1 MRNEKGISKELET
14 KELRRMIRSGELD
27 RYRTVEHLKQEN
39 GEQENRYLFLSA
51 MLYITILLFIAL
63 EPMALAQSKSAV
75 DVSKPKRFI
84 TIDFN
89 NVDIIVFIKFI
100 SELTGTNFVIDQRV
114 RGKVTIIS
122 PSKISLKEAYKVFES
137 VLEVHGYTI
146 VKAGELTKIIPSRD
160 ARTKSIETILRDET
174 GSPEDKVV
182 TQLIPL
188 QYANP
193 TQIKRLFTR
202 MISKNSVIL
211 DYPPTNMLIVTDVYS
226 NIRRLMRILKTID
239 IEGIGL
245 ELSIIPLEYAE
256 ATKLVKLLNQVFRA
270 RKRRKKGQPVS
281 DIRFVA
287 DERTNIIVIYAS
299 ESHTYRV
306 KRLISL
312 LDKETPRGK
321 QKIRVYYLENAIA
334 EDLSKVLQD
343 LPTKTPGAFKG
354 KKAPVVSEGV
364 RITADKAT
372 NSLIIMAGKE
382 DYQVLENIIKQ
393 LDIPRAM
400 VYIESLIMEV
410 NVELGFSLGVK
421 WRALGETAFNN
432 REGVVGGA
440 FSGGSDAIDEQ
451 TVAEPGSG
459 GFALGVISGAI
470 DIVTSNGTVTVPNI
484 TAIVDAF
491 ESDRD
496 VQILSTPQILT
507 TDNEE
512 ASIVV
517 GRNVPFRTRSTQIEG
532 TAQTFSSFE
541 YRDVGLNLKI
551 TPHISQD
558 RMVRLNISQELTA
571 LTESP
576 EETDFRPTTLKR
588 NVDTTVI
595 VEDKNTIV
603 IGGLIDDTFTIRET
617 GVPCLNNVPW
627 FKWLS
632 KTQTKA
638 RQKSNLYVFLT
649 PHVVKGHM
657 EAEAIY
663 REKQE
668 TIDTF
673 KEGRIKLYDKTFHRY
688 DVEKEPKKD

>member
-1 MRNEKGISKELET
+1 MERRNRNIFQLAMLCVT
-14 KELRRMIRSGELD
+14 
-27 RYRTVEHLKQEN
+27 
-39 GEQENRYLFLSA
+39 LFLFVFMEPVA
-51 MLYITILLFIAL
+51 M
-63 EPMALAQSKSAV
+63 AQSNTAGS
-75 DVSKPKRFI
+75 DSQPDRFI

-114 RGKVTIIS
+114 KGKVTIIS

-137 VLEVHGYTI
+137 VLEVHGYTT
-146 VKAGELTKIIPSRD
+146 VKAGELIKIIPSPD
-160 ARTKSIETILRDET
+160 ARTKSIETLLKEET

-188 QYANP
+188 QYADP
-193 TQIKRLFTR
+193 TQIKRLFTP
-202 MISKNSVIL
+202 MISKSSVIL

-226 NIRRLMRILKTID
+226 NIQRLMRILKTID

-245 ELSIIPLEYAE
+245 ELSVIPLEYAE
-256 ATKLVKLLNQVFRA
+256 AAKLVKLLDQVFKA
-270 RKRRKKGQPVS
+270 RNKPKKGETDS

-287 DERTNIIVIYAS
+287 DERTNIIVTFGS
-299 ESHTYRV
+299 EDDTDRA

-321 QKIRVYYLENAIA
+321 EKIRVYYLENAIA
-334 EDLSKVLQD
+334 EELAKVLQG
-343 LPTKTPGAFKG
+343 LPTKAAGEAKG
-354 KKAPVVSEGV
+354 KKAPVVSEEV

-382 DYQVLENIIKQ
+382 DYQVLEDIIKQ

-410 NVELGFSLGVK
+410 KVNKGFSLGVQ
-421 WRALGETAFNN
+421 WRALGEISYNDQTGAF
-432 REGVVGGA
+432 GGA
-440 FSGGSDAIDEQ
+440 FSGGSDAIDEK

-459 GFALGVISGAI
+459 AFALGVISGAI
-470 DIVTSNGTVTVPNI
+470 DIVTSQGTITVPNI
-484 TAIVDAF
+484 TAIAQAL
-491 ESDRD
+491 ESNRD
-496 VQILSTPQILT
+496 VHILSTPQILT

-541 YRDVGLNLKI
+541 YKDVGLTLKI
-551 TPHISQD
+551 TPHISKD
-558 RMVRLNISQELTA
+558 RMVRLNISHELTA
-571 LTESP
+571 LTEAA
-576 EETDFRPTTLKR
+576 EVTDFLPTTLKR
-588 NVDTTVI
+588 TINTTVI
-595 VEDKNTIV
+595 VEDNNTIV

-617 GVPCLNNVPW
+617 GVPCLSNVPW
-627 FKWLS
+627 LKWLF
-632 KTQTKA
+632 KTQS
-638 RQKSNLYVFLT
+638 KSNEKTNLFVFLT
-649 PHVVKGHM
+649 PHVVKNHM

-663 REKQE
+663 KKKKEN
-668 TIDTF
+668 IDTV
-673 KEGRIKLYDKTFHRY
+673 KEGRIKLYDKTFRSF
-688 DVEKEPKKD
+688 DIEQEKKTD

>member
-1 MRNEKGISKELET
+1 M
-14 KELRRMIRSGELD
+14 
-27 RYRTVEHLKQEN
+27 
-39 GEQENRYLFLSA
+39 
-51 MLYITILLFIAL
+51 
-63 EPMALAQSKSAV
+63 EPVTLAQSKTVGS
-75 DVSKPKRFI
+75 DSQSDRFI

-89 NVDIIVFIKFI
+89 NVDIIVFVKFI

-114 RGKVTIIS
+114 KGKVTIIS

-137 VLEVHGYTI
+137 VLEVHGYTT
-146 VKAGELTKIIPSRD
+146 VKAGELIKIIPSPD
-160 ARTKSIETILRDET
+160 ARTKSIETLLREET
-174 GSPEDKVV
+174 RSPEDKVV

-188 QYANP
+188 HYADP
-193 TQIKRLFTR
+193 AQIKRLFTP
-202 MISKNSVIL
+202 MISKSSVIL

-226 NIRRLMRILKTID
+226 NIQRLMRILKAID

-256 ATKLVKLLNQVFRA
+256 ATKLVKLLDQVFRA
-270 RKRRKKGQPVS
+270 RKKPKKGEAVS

-299 ESHTYRV
+299 EDDTYRV
-306 KRLISL
+306 ERLISL

-334 EDLSKVLQD
+334 EELAKVLQD
-343 LPTKTPGAFKG
+343 LPTKTSGAAKG
-354 KKAPVVSEGV
+354 KKAPVVSDEV

-382 DYQVLENIIKQ
+382 DYQVLEDIIKQ

-410 NVELGFSLGVK
+410 DVETGFSLGVK
-421 WRALGETAFNN
+421 WRALGETSEGAF
-432 REGVVGGA
+432 GGA
-440 FSGGSDAIDEQ
+440 FSGGSDAIDEV
-451 TVAEPGSG
+451 TVAQPGSG

-470 DIVTSNGTVTVPNI
+470 DIVTSGGTITVPNI

-491 ESDRD
+491 ETDRD
-496 VQILSTPQILT
+496 VHILQTPQILT

-517 GRNVPFRTRSTQIEG
+517 GKNVPFRTRSTQIEG

-541 YRDVGLNLKI
+541 YRDVGLTLKI

-558 RMVRLNISQELTA
+558 RMVRLNISQLFSI
-571 LTESP
+571 LTEYP

-588 NVDTTVI
+588 SVDTTVI
-595 VEDKNTIV
+595 VEDGNTIV
-603 IGGLIDDTFTIRET
+603 IGGLIEDSFTVRET
-617 GVPCLNNVPW
+617 GVPCLNNLPW
-627 FKWLS
+627 FKWLF
-632 KTQTKA
+632 KTQTNSDIKT
-638 RQKSNLYVFLT
+638 NLFIFLT
-649 PHVVKGHM
+649 PHVVKSHM
-657 EAEAIY
+657 EAETIY
-663 REKQE
+663 REKKE
-668 TIDTF
+668 AIDTF
-673 KEGRIKLYDKTFHRY
+673 KEGRIKLYDKTFRTFG
-688 DVEKEPKKD
+688 DEQEKKTE

>member
-1 MRNEKGISKELET
+1 MMKRNRNL
-14 KELRRMIRSGELD
+14 LQVVVFCVALLPFAFLD
-27 RYRTVEHLKQEN
+27 SMV
-39 GEQENRYLFLSA
+39 
-51 MLYITILLFIAL
+51 
-63 EPMALAQSKSAV
+63 LAQPITASGDSQ
-75 DVSKPKRFI
+75 SGRFI

-114 RGKVTIIS
+114 KGKVTIIS
-122 PSKISLKEAYKVFES
+122 PSKISLQEAYKVFES
-137 VLEVHGYTI
+137 VLEVHGYTT
-146 VKAGELTKIIPSRD
+146 VKAGEVIKIIPSPD
-160 ARTKSIETILRDET
+160 ARTKSIETLLREES
-174 GSPEDKVV
+174 GAPEDKVV

-188 QYANP
+188 QYADP
-193 TQIKRLFTR
+193 AQIKRLFTP
-202 MISKNSVIL
+202 MVSKSSVIL
-211 DYPPTNMLIVTDVYS
+211 DYPPTRMLIVTDVYS
-226 NIRRLMRILKTID
+226 NIQRLMRILKTID

-245 ELSIIPLEYAE
+245 ELSVIPLEHAE
-256 ATKLVKLLNQVFRA
+256 AGKLVKLLDQVFKA
-270 RKRRKKGQPVS
+270 RVKPKKGQPVS
-281 DIRFVA
+281 EIRFVA
-287 DERTNIIVIYAS
+287 DERTNIVVIFAS
-299 ESHTYRV
+299 EDDTYRV
-306 KRLISL
+306 KRLISM

-321 QKIRVYYLENAIA
+321 QRIRVYYLENAIA
-334 EDLSKVLQD
+334 EDLAKVLQD
-343 LPTKTPGAFKG
+343 LPTKTSGAAAKG

-382 DYQVLENIIKQ
+382 DYQVLEDIIRQ
-393 LDIPRAM
+393 LDIPRSM

-410 NVELGFSLGVK
+410 NVEKGFSLGVK
-421 WRALGETAFNN
+421 WRALGETSFND
-432 REGVVGGA
+432 RGGVAGGA
-440 FSGGSDAIDEQ
+440 FSGGSDAIDEK

-459 GFALGVISGAI
+459 GFALGIIHGAI
-470 DIVTSNGTVTVPNI
+470 DIVTSQGTITVPNI

-496 VQILSTPQILT
+496 VHILSTPQVLT

-541 YRDVGLNLKI
+541 YRDVGLTLKI

-558 RMVRLNISQELTA
+558 RMVRLNIHQKLTA
-571 LTESP
+571 LTEAP

-588 NVDTTVI
+588 EVDTTVI
-595 VEDKNTIV
+595 VEDNNTIV

-617 GVPCLNNVPW
+617 GVPCLNNLPW
-627 FKWLS
+627 SKWLF

-649 PHVVKGHM
+649 PHVVKNRM

-663 REKQE
+663 KKKQDS
-668 TIDTF
+668 IDTF
-673 KEGRIKLYDKTFHRY
+673 KEERIKLYDKTWDRI
-688 DVEKEPKKD
+688 DIEEEMKLKDGA

>member
-1 MRNEKGISKELET
+1 M
-14 KELRRMIRSGELD
+14 MIRN
-27 RYRTVEHLKQEN
+27 QN
-39 GEQENRYLFLSA
+39 MFLLT
-51 MLYITILLFIAL
+51 MLCLALLL
-63 EPMALAQSKSAV
+63 SVSMEPMALAQSKTVGS
-75 DVSKPKRFI
+75 DSQPDRFI

-114 RGKVTIIS
+114 KGKVTIIS

-137 VLEVHGYTI
+137 VLEVHGYTT
-146 VKAGELTKIIPSRD
+146 VKAGELIKIIPSPD
-160 ARTKSIETILRDET
+160 ARTKSIETLLRAET

-188 QYANP
+188 QYADP
-193 TQIKRLFTR
+193 TRIKRLFTP
-202 MISKNSVIL
+202 MISKSSVIL

-226 NIRRLMRILKTID
+226 NILRLMRILKTID
-239 IEGIGL
+239 IEGVGL
-245 ELSIIPLEYAE
+245 ELSVIPLEYAE
-256 ATKLVKLLNQVFRA
+256 AVKLVKLLDQVFKA
-270 RKRRKKGQPVS
+270 RKKPKKGEPVT

-287 DERTNIIVIYAS
+287 DERTNIIIIYAS
-299 ESHTYRV
+299 EDDTYRV

-334 EDLSKVLQD
+334 EDLAKVLQD
-343 LPTKTPGAFKG
+343 LPTKTSGAAKG

-382 DYQVLENIIKQ
+382 DYQVLEDIIKQ

-410 NVELGFSLGVK
+410 KVNKGFSLGVR
-421 WRALGETAFNN
+421 WRALGETSYNDRSGAF
-432 REGVVGGA
+432 GGA
-440 FSGGSDAIDEQ
+440 FSGGADAIDEQ

-459 GFALGVISGAI
+459 GFALGVIHGAI
-470 DIVTSNGTVTVPNI
+470 DIVTSGGTITVPNI
-484 TAIVDAF
+484 TAIIEAF

-496 VQILSTPQILT
+496 VHILSTPQILT

-512 ASIVV
+512 ANIVV

-541 YRDVGLNLKI
+541 YKDVGLTLKI
-551 TPHISQD
+551 TPHINKD
-558 RMVRLNISQELTA
+558 RMVRLNISHELTA
-571 LTESP
+571 LTEAA
-576 EETDFRPTTLKR
+576 EVTDFLPTTLKR
-588 NVDTTVI
+588 TIDTTVI
-595 VEDKNTIV
+595 VEDNNTIV
-603 IGGLIDDTFTIRET
+603 IGGLIDDTFTTRET
-617 GVPCLNNVPW
+617 GVPCLSNIPW
-627 FKWLS
+627 LKWLTS
-632 KTQTKA
+632 TQTKA
-638 RQKSNLYVFLT
+638 SEKTNLFIFLT
-649 PHVVKGHM
+649 PHVVMSHRD
-657 EAEAIY
+657 AETMY
-663 REKQE
+663 RRKKE

-673 KEGRIKLYDKTFHRY
+673 KEGRIKLYDKTFRTF
-688 DVEKEPKKD
+688 DIEQEKKTD

>member
-1 MRNEKGISKELET
+1 
-14 KELRRMIRSGELD
+14 
-27 RYRTVEHLKQEN
+27 
-39 GEQENRYLFLSA
+39 
-51 MLYITILLFIAL
+51 
-63 EPMALAQSKSAV
+63 MALAQPVTASGNSQ
-75 DVSKPKRFI
+75 SGRFI

-100 SELTGTNFVIDQRV
+100 SELTETNFVIDQRV
-114 RGKVTIIS
+114 KGKVTIIS
-122 PSKISLKEAYKVFES
+122 PSKISLQEAYKVFES
-137 VLEVHGYTI
+137 VLEVHGYTT
-146 VKAGELTKIIPSRD
+146 VKSGEVIKIIPSPD
-160 ARTKSIETILRDET
+160 ARTKSIETLLREES
-174 GSPEDKVV
+174 GAPEDKVV

-188 QYANP
+188 QYADP
-193 TQIKRLFTR
+193 AQIKRLFTP
-202 MISKNSVIL
+202 MVSKSSVIL
-211 DYPPTNMLIVTDVYS
+211 DYPPTRMLIVTDVYS
-226 NIRRLMRILKTID
+226 NIQRLMRILKTID

-245 ELSIIPLEYAE
+245 ELSVIPLEHAE
-256 ATKLVKLLNQVFRA
+256 AGKLVKLLGQVFRT
-270 RKRRKKGQPVS
+270 RVKPKKGEPVS
-281 DIRFVA
+281 EIRFVA
-287 DERTNIIVIYAS
+287 DERTNIVVIFAS
-299 ESHTYRV
+299 EDDTYRV
-306 KRLISL
+306 KRLISM

-334 EDLSKVLQD
+334 EDLAKVLQD
-343 LPTKTPGAFKG
+343 LPTKTSGAAKG
-354 KKAPVVSEGV
+354 KKTPVVSEGV

-382 DYQVLENIIKQ
+382 DYQVLEDIIRQ
-393 LDIPRAM
+393 LDIPRSM

-410 NVELGFSLGVK
+410 NVEKGFSLGVQ
-421 WRALGETAFNN
+421 WRALGETSFNN
-432 REGVVGGA
+432 REGAFGGA
-440 FSGGSDAIDEQ
+440 FSGGSDAIDEN

-470 DIVTSNGTVTVPNI
+470 DIVTSQGTVTVPNI

-496 VQILSTPQILT
+496 VHILSTPQVLT

-541 YRDVGLNLKI
+541 YRDVGLTLKI

-558 RMVRLNISQELTA
+558 RMIRLNIFQKLTA
-571 LTESP
+571 LTEAP

-588 NVDTTVI
+588 EVDTTVI
-595 VEDKNTIV
+595 VEDNNTIV

-617 GVPCLNNVPW
+617 GVPCLNNLPW
-627 FKWLS
+627 FKYLF

-649 PHVVKGHM
+649 PHVVENHM

-663 REKQE
+663 KKKQE

-673 KEGRIKLYDKTFHRY
+673 KEERIKLYDKTWDRI
-688 DVEKEPKKD
+688 DIEEEMKRKEGS